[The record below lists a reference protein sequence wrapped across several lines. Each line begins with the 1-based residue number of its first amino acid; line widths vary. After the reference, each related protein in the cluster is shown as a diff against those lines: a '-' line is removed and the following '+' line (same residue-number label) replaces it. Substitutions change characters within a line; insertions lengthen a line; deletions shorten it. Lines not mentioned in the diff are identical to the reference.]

1 MKELVPI
8 ELITSK
14 IYLIRNMKV
23 MLDRDLAELY
33 GVETKVLK
41 QAVKRNIDRFP
52 ADFMFEMTKSEFEN
66 WRSQFVT
73 SKSDRMGLR
82 YKPMAFTEQGVAMLS
97 SVLKSK
103 RAIEVNIAIMRAFVK
118 LREMM
123 ATHSDLKRKIES
135 MEKKYDEQFQIVFE
149 AIKQLLSE
157 EDKPK
162 KKIGYTVK
170 EKQKIYGKSVKNK
183 KPSTDGSFTPKAKKI
198 WEAIPGII
206 QFKILN
212 NVWCVQ
218 CRKESSIGNLSGKI
232 ESGMLVLR
240 GTCTKCGGGVAR
252 VIENE

>member
-1 MKELVPI
+1 MTELVPI
-8 ELITSK
+8 ELIASK
-14 IYLIRNMKV
+14 IYLIRGIKV
-23 MLDRDLAELY
+23 ILDRDLAELY

-41 QAVKRNIDRFP
+41 QAVRRNIDRFP
-52 ADFMFEMTKSEFEN
+52 VDFMFEMTEMEFED

-73 SKSDRMGLR
+73 SKSDKMGLR

-97 SVLKSK
+97 SVLKSN
-103 RAIEVNIAIMRAFVK
+103 RAIHVNIQIMRAFTQ
-118 LREMM
+118 LRKMLS
-123 ATHSDLKRKIES
+123 THKDLKRKIES

-170 EKQKIYGKSVKNK
+170 EKQKAYGKSVKK
-183 KPSTDGSFTPKAKKI
+183 KKSSTDGSFTPKAKKI

-218 CRKESSIGNLSGKI
+218 CRKESSIGNLNGKI

-240 GTCTKCGGGVAR
+240 GTCTTCGGDVAR

>member
-1 MKELVPI
+1 MTTVVPVESI
-8 ELITSK
+8 VSK
-14 IYLIRNMKV
+14 IVLVRGEKV
-23 MLDRDLAELY
+23 IIDRDLSELY
-33 GVETKVLK
+33 DVETKQLK
-41 QAVKRNIDRFP
+41 RAVRRNINRFP
-52 ADFMFEMTKSEFEN
+52 EDFMFQLTKEEYRSL
-66 WRSQFVT
+66 RSQFGT
-73 SKSDRMGLR
+73 LKRGTHSK
-82 YKPMAFTEQGVAMLS
+82 YPPMAFTEQGIAMLS
-97 SVLKSK
+97 SVLNSD